1 MQKIHYIVTAS
12 IATYAFFKIYKYYQ
26 KKYKEEQ
33 KEKKVKYFVDIYEEI
48 LNETNDTDDNYIH
61 VKNNNQRVYNY
72 KAVTGSFE
80 CLESEYR
87 ESLYGYNTIKNIVD
101 ETLKEY
107 LKKEII
113 SNKRVLIL
121 TDEWIADIEIATNMN
136 PNTLVFT
143 IIKNY

>member
-1 MQKIHYIVTAS
+1 MQKFHYILSAS
-12 IATYAFFKIYKYYQ
+12 IATYAVYKIYKYCK
-26 KKYKEEQ
+26 KKYKDE

-48 LNETNDTDDNYIH
+48 LSKTNDSSDNYIDI
-61 VKNNNQRVYNY
+61 KNNNQRVYSY

-80 CLESEYR
+80 CLENEYK
-87 ESLYGYNTIKNIVD
+87 ESLYGYNSIKNIID

-113 SNKRVLIL
+113 SNKRVMII
-121 TDEWIADIEIATNMN
+121 TDEWIADIEIETNMN
-136 PNTLVFT
+136 PNTLVFK